1 MLQLPKLAT
10 PVRLRS
16 PAPFRLFPVCILER
30 TMLRISFSAAIFAAI
45 MLCGCAKVDNRMP
58 SEDIEVPV
66 KYQDIISILKNPNF
80 STNSKEKYEAICDLI
95 KVVDFSFTR
104 ETKTINDLLYY
115 GDAAIDFPNAETRT
129 IVFNYQYRN
138 RFVRLIFVTMRH
150 FVLRTEIKTEKD
162 LQ

>member
-1 MLQLPKLAT
+1 MFK
-10 PVRLRS
+10 
-16 PAPFRLFPVCILER
+16 PFLFIAV
-30 TMLRISFSAAIFAAI
+30 AAVVF
-45 MLCGCAKVDNRMP
+45 LCGCSSVDNRMP

-66 KYQDIISILKNPNF
+66 KYQDIITILKNPRL

-115 GDAAIDFPNAETRT
+115 GDAAIDFPNAESRT

-138 RFVRLIFVTMRH
+138 KFVRLVFVTMRN
-150 FVLRTEIKTEKD
+150 FVLRTEIKTEEDVTSSGGSFK
-162 LQ
+162 